1 MLPDCRAEANW
12 CALKGVVRPWS
23 LLSIKKFLPVKRYA
37 GKLEWC
43 TLRGNILNIRQSG
56 AGVLLAALLLAGC
69 GGGGGDAQY
78 SNCSLTNPAGCG
90 GTLPPPGPVTPPVP
104 PDPALKVNEVN
115 LIFSSN
121 ELPSAGLAGSEIT
134 VTALLKDSDNV
145 AVSGAAVQ
153 FTASSGSLAVL
164 SATSDASGKTTATLS
179 TGGLPHNRKIQV
191 TASSGRSQATGLIE
205 VVGTHLAFTA
215 PSYMT
220 LGTSSNLTAT
230 LYDSAGRPVAGEPVT
245 ASARSGNGVTLGAA
259 ATDSRGQMPVRLD
272 ATVRGSE
279 QITLSA
285 LGATLTRA
293 LTVGGNEVLLLP
305 RVTVGSDG
313 AEVPSEVAVGACSP
327 VDGST
332 TTGGASVTLSASR
345 GILYSD
351 AGCSV
356 PLAGALAVAGGA
368 FPRTYIQS
376 AYTGVTTIEAS
387 VGGASG
393 STRLEFVAPLL
404 PSARIDLQSD
414 MAVVGSGERSTLI
427 AMVRDGTPANNLVKG
442 VVVQFSILS
451 DTSAGNLLSPFTAVT
466 GSDGIARAVYVGGA
480 ADGIK
485 NGTQIQ
491 ARIVDAPAAGTSA
504 STALTVNKKALSIQF
519 GTGNSLVEVSPAV
532 VQKDFAVFVS
542 DSAGNPVKDVAIS
555 AAAWPTHYRKGY
567 FTWQP
572 DTATAPDPGF
582 WGQQVSVTCAN
593 EDTVGKGLY
602 ENALDV
608 NGNGSFEPGIP
619 LSVTS
624 SGKTDALGLVTV
636 SVRYP
641 RDRAQWMR
649 VELTVNG
656 AVAGT
661 ESMARNSFWL
671 SGLAKDYNDRGVSP
685 PGQSSPYGVA
695 SRCEDAW

>member
-1 MLPDCRAEANW
+1 MLPDCRAEANQS
-12 CALKGVVRPWS
+12 ALKRVVHPCC
-23 LLSIKKFLPVKRYA
+23 LLPIKKFLTVKRYA
-37 GKLEWC
+37 GKLEWR

-90 GTLPPPGPVTPPVP
+90 GTLPPPGPVTPPAP

-121 ELPSAGLAGSEIT
+121 ELPSAGLPGSEIT
-134 VTALLKDSDNV
+134 VTALLKNSDNV
-145 AVSGAAVQ
+145 AVSGAAVN
-153 FTASSGSLAVL
+153 FTADSGSLAVV
-164 SATSDASGKTTATLS
+164 SATSDASGKAIATLS
-179 TGGLPHNRKIQV
+179 TGGLRLNRKIQV
-191 TASSGRSQATGLIE
+191 TATSGRASAAGLID
-205 VVGTHLAFTA
+205 VVGSHLAFTA

-220 LGTSSNLTAT
+220 LGTSSNLIAT
-230 LYDSAGRPVAGEPVT
+230 LYDSAGRPVAGEAVS
-245 ASARSGNGVTLGAA
+245 ARARSGNGVTLGAA
-259 ATDSRGQMPVRLD
+259 STDSRGQVPVRLD

-285 LGATLTRA
+285 LGATLTRS
-293 LTVGGNEVLLLP
+293 LTVGVDEVVLLP
-305 RVTVGSDG
+305 KVTVGSDG
-313 AEVPSEVAVGACSP
+313 VEVPAEVAVGACSP

-332 TTGGASVTLSASR
+332 TIGGASVTLSASR

-356 PLAGALAVAGGA
+356 PLSGSLAVSGGV

-376 AYTGVTTIEAS
+376 GYTGVSTIEAS

-393 STRLEFVAPLL
+393 STQLEFVAPLL
-404 PSARIDLQSD
+404 PSARIDLHPD

-442 VVVQFSILS
+442 VAVQFSILA
-451 DTSAGNLLSPFTAVT
+451 DTSGGNLLSPFTAVT
-466 GSDGIARAVYVGGA
+466 GSDGIARAVYVGGP

-485 NGTQIQ
+485 NGTRIQ
-491 ARIVDAPAAGTSA
+491 ARIVDLPATSA
-504 STALTVNKKALSIQF
+504 STDLTVHKRALSIQF
-519 GTGNSLVEVSPAV
+519 GTGNSLTEVSAAV

-555 AAAWPTHYRKGY
+555 AAAWPTHYRKGV
-567 FTWQP
+567 FGWQP
-572 DTATAPDPGF
+572 DTATALDPGF

-602 ENALDV
+602 ETALDV
-608 NGNGSFEPGIP
+608 NGNGTFEPGIP

-624 SGKTDALGLVTV
+624 SGTTDALGLVTV

-649 VELTVNG
+649 VELTVSG
-656 AVAGT
+656 SVAGT

-671 SGLAKDYNDRGVSP
+671 SGVAKDYSERAVPP
-685 PGQSSPYGVA
+685 PGRTSPYGTA

>member
-1 MLPDCRAEANW
+1 MLPDCRVEANQS
-12 CALKGVVRPWS
+12 ALKRVVRPCC
-23 LLSIKKFLPVKRYA
+23 LLPIKKLLTVKRYA
-37 GKLEWC
+37 GRLEWR

-90 GTLPPPGPVTPPVP
+90 GTLPPPGPVTPPAP

-121 ELPSAGLAGSEIT
+121 ELPSAGLPGSEIT
-134 VTALLKDSDNV
+134 VTALLKNSDNV

-153 FTASSGSLAVL
+153 FTADSGSLAVV
-164 SATSDASGKTTATLS
+164 SATSDASGKAIATLS
-179 TGGLPHNRKIQV
+179 TGGLRLNRKIEV
-191 TASSGRSQATGLIE
+191 AATSGRARAAGLID
-205 VVGTHLAFTA
+205 VVGSHLAFTA

-220 LGTSSNLTAT
+220 LGTSSNLMAT
-230 LYDSAGRPVAGEPVT
+230 LYDSAGRPVAGEAVT

-259 ATDSRGQMPVRLD
+259 STDSRGQVPVRLD

-285 LGATLTRA
+285 LGATLTRS
-293 LTVGGNEVLLLP
+293 LTVGVDEVVLLP

-313 AEVPSEVAVGACSP
+313 AEVPAEVDVGVCSP
-327 VDGST
+327 IDGST
-332 TTGGASVTLSASR
+332 TIGGAGVTLSASR

-356 PLAGALAVAGGA
+356 PLSGALAVTGGA
-368 FPRTYIQS
+368 FPRSYIQS
-376 AYTGVTTIEAS
+376 DYTGVSTIEAS

-442 VVVQFSILS
+442 VAVQFSILA
-451 DTSAGNLLSPFTAVT
+451 DTSGGNLLSPFTAVT

-485 NGTQIQ
+485 NGTRIQ
-491 ARIVDAPAAGTSA
+491 ARIVDLPGTSA
-504 STALTVNKKALSIQF
+504 STDLTVNKKALSIQF
-519 GTGNSLVEVSPAV
+519 GTGNSLTEVSAAV

-542 DSAGNPVKDVAIS
+542 DSAGNPVKDVDIS
-555 AAAWPTHYRKGY
+555 AAAWPTHYRKG
-567 FTWQP
+567 FFAWQP
-572 DTATAPDPGF
+572 DTATALDPGA
-582 WGQQVSVTCAN
+582 WGQQVSVTCTN

-608 NGNGSFEPGIP
+608 NGNGTFEPGIP

-636 SVRYP
+636 SLRYP
-641 RDRAQWMR
+641 RDRAHWVR
-649 VELTVNG
+649 VELTVSG

-661 ESMARNSFWL
+661 GSMARNSFWL
-671 SGLAKDYNDRGVSP
+671 GGLAKDYSSRAVLP
-685 PGQSSPYGVA
+685 PGQTSLYGTA